1 MKKQSL
7 VNKRISLAQANK
19 AQKFPNHNNDP
30 GESINEHRAIEFANV
45 LISEKE
51 LGQQNENL

>member
-1 MKKQSL
+1 MKKSL
-7 VNKRISLAQANK
+7 ENQRISLAHANK

-30 GESINEHRAIEFANV
+30 GESLNEHRAIETANV